1 MAEVGAQVAE
11 PRLVVNGRTRE
22 LGEVGGH
29 VTLLEW
35 LRAQGL
41 TGAKEGCAEGECG
54 ACAVLVA
61 REDGREDGP
70 GAGHEDGRRDG
81 QHRARWVAINA
92 CLVPAAAFDRQEV
105 VTAEGLGRPGR
116 LHPVQREMAARGG
129 SQCGYC
135 TPGFICSMAAEY
147 YRPGRR
153 PAVFGPNEAGVSG
166 GPNGSRPGDDEH
178 GPNGFD
184 PHALSGNL
192 CRCTGYRP
200 IRDAAYALGQP
211 DADDPLLA
219 RLAEPA
225 PAAAATVTGSTSGSA
240 PGRYVRPA
248 SLAEALG
255 LLAAEPDA
263 RLVAGSTDWGVEL
276 NIRHA
281 RAALTIGIE
290 RIEELRELSVSADR
304 IDIGAALSL
313 SEIEARLAGRVPLLD
328 ELFPQF
334 ASRLI
339 RNGATLGGNLGTAS
353 PIGDAPPVLL
363 ALDASLVLA
372 SSQGEREVRLDGYF
386 TGYRQSVKRPDE
398 LIKTI
403 RIPRPVALVTAFHK
417 IAKRRF
423 DDISSVAVAYALRLE
438 EGTGSA
444 GQAGVPGVA
453 SIRIGLGGVAATPVR
468 ALAAEDALTGR
479 PWTREVAEAAAEEL
493 ARAGTP
499 MSDHRAS
506 EAYRIAMLRNSL
518 LKFFAQDQ
526 LTQHQ
531 LTQHE
536 EEAGP

>member
-1 MAEVGAQVAE
+1 MAE

-35 LRAQGL
+35 LRASGL

-61 REDGREDGP
+61 REDVRGDVP
-70 GAGHEDGRRDG
+70 GDVPGDG
-81 QHRARWVAINA
+81 QNRTRWVAINA
-92 CLVPAAAFDRQEV
+92 CLVPAAAFDQQEV
-105 VTAEGLGRPGR
+105 VTAEGLGRLYGSGR

-153 PAVFGPNEAGVSG
+153 PAAFGPNGPGASG
-166 GPNGSRPGDDEH
+166 GPNGSSPGDEEH

-184 PHALSGNL
+184 LHALSGNL

-240 PGRYVRPA
+240 QGRYVRPA
-248 SLAEALG
+248 SLADALG

-290 RIEELRELSVSADR
+290 RIEELREFSVSADR

-313 SEIEARLAGRVPLLD
+313 SEIEARLASGSGRVPLLD

-403 RIPRPVALVTAFHK
+403 RIPRPVAPVTAFHK

-438 EGTGSA
+438 GGWAAPARQTRPASRGSPRSGSGWA
-444 GQAGVPGVA
+444 GW
-453 SIRIGLGGVAATPVR
+453 
-468 ALAAEDALTGR
+468 R
-479 PWTREVAEAAAEEL
+479 PRRCARGPPRTR
-493 ARAGTP
+493 
-499 MSDHRAS
+499 
-506 EAYRIAMLRNSL
+506 
-518 LKFFAQDQ
+518 
-526 LTQHQ
+526 
-531 LTQHE
+531 
-536 EEAGP
+536 